1 MRHSERHN
9 CATSDMRSNSRK
21 LRRQKECRSQIGT
34 RRMSDRDCRSDS
46 SRPHLLTAR
55 THGGV
60 VSVTSRRGV
69 SARCLRGLMLALGS
83 PIVKPVRAKSSGS
96 SQGHSQHTARFQ
108 RFRAL
113 KPRHQQ
119 LHALRG
125 AVDSGIC
132 QVTAPPLVNRQGAT
146 DPPHSRS
153 RLRATSIRRRGSTII
168 MRKPPPPAPET
179 FPATMPLDCATW

>member
-83 PIVKPVRAKSSGS
+83 PIVKPAARQTVTHHLDRLITTTQPAHSTIPGLPSRSSGAH
-96 SQGHSQHTARFQ
+96 GGLTGDPHRI
-108 RFRAL
+108 L
-113 KPRHQQ
+113 KPRYQP
-119 LHALRG
+119 LHAFLG
-125 AVDSGIC
+125 EMNTITADLDAVDLGR
-132 QVTAPPLVNRQGAT
+132 VNAVWT
-146 DPPHSRS
+146 KLFVEVDHSDVRV
-153 RLRATSIRRRGSTII
+153 LANGV
-168 MRKPPPPAPET
+168 M
-179 FPATMPLDCATW
+179 